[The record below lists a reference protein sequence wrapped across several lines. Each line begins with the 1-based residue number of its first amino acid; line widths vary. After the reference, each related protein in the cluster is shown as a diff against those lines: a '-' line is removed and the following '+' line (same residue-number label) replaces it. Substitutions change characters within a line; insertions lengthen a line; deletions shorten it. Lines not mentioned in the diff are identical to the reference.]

1 MTDALC
7 CIMGIADII
16 AGGLIMY
23 GLGFNTFAIVFGVAM
38 IIKGGI
44 SFI

>member
-1 MTDALC
+1 MVNVFCAG
-7 CIMGIADII
+7 MGILDII
-16 AGGLIMY
+16 AGGAIIFIF
-23 GLGFNTFAIVFGVAM
+23 GLGTIWTLFGVVM